1 MYLFISQITYD
12 VNVNMLEVT
21 FRDNSFINFGLQE
34 VNREGDREFFR
45 TFSLQQML
53 KQFEYEETRQR

>member
-21 FRDNSFINFGLQE
+21 FRDNSFINFGL
-34 VNREGDREFFR
+34 
-45 TFSLQQML
+45 
-53 KQFEYEETRQR
+53 

>member
-1 MYLFISQITYD
+1 MYLYISQVTYD
-12 VNVNMLEVT
+12 VNFNMLEVT

-53 KQFEYEETRQR
+53 KQFEYEETRQK